1 MLSVFV
7 RGLALGLA
15 IAAPVGPIG
24 VLCIR
29 RTLAEGRLAGLV
41 SGLGAATA
49 DAIYGFIAAFGLTF
63 ISSLLISYQDA
74 IRLVGGMFLLY
85 LGVKTLRAPVA
96 SSRGFD
102 TPQTATQP
110 TAQAG
115 FDTPQTATQ
124 PTAQT
129 GFDTPQTATQPTA
142 QTGFDTPQTATQPTA
157 QTGFDNPQTATQP
170 TAAKPIGGG
179 LLGNYA
185 STLALTLT
193 NPMTILSFAAVFA
206 GLGVGAA
213 SGDYA
218 SAAILVLG
226 VFLGSALW
234 WLALSGAVSLLRSR
248 MTPRGLRWVNR
259 VSGLIILGF
268 GVAALA
274 SLVA

>member
-1 MLSVFV
+1 MVSVFV
-7 RGLALGLA
+7 RGLALGFA

-24 VLCIR
+24 VLVIR

-49 DAIYGFIAAFGLTF
+49 DAMYGFIAAFGLTF
-63 ISSLLISYQDA
+63 ISSLLISYQGA
-74 IRLVGGMFLLY
+74 IRLVGGLFLLY

-96 SSRGFD
+96 SRRGFD
-102 TPQTATQP
+102 TPQA
-110 TAQAG
+110 
-115 FDTPQTATQ
+115 
-124 PTAQT
+124 
-129 GFDTPQTATQPTA
+129 
-142 QTGFDTPQTATQPTA
+142 
-157 QTGFDNPQTATQP
+157 ATQP
-170 TAAKPIGGG
+170 TAAEPIGGG

-206 GLGVGAA
+206 GLGVGAG

-234 WLALSGAVSLLRSR
+234 WLALSGAASLLRGR
-248 MTPRGLRWVNR
+248 VTARGLRWVNR
-259 VSGLIILGF
+259 VSGLIIVGF
-268 GVAALA
+268 GLAALA
-274 SLVA
+274 SLLA